1 MWKWCLEASFIR
13 LCRQACRDGKIHFQG
28 NNKSIGELTMALEN
42 GVGDIV
48 VDNLSE
54 LERLESHGSGTGR
67 HRAHFLPHQ
76 AGYRR
81 SHP

>member
-1 MWKWCLEASFIR
+1 MEVVSGGELYTA
-13 LCRQACRDGKIHFQG
+13 LQAGVPGRQIHFQG

-54 LERLESHGSGTGR
+54 LERLERSGSGTGR

-81 SHP
+81 PHP